1 MSAASITGRRAFLLA
16 LAASAAWASLGLSPE
31 AAAAEGL
38 VLGPP
43 SAFSFETLV
52 AEARRLSRAPY
63 RPAPGPDRALVEQID
78 WAAHGQIHFRAEEAL
93 FAEGPGQYPIAFFPP
108 GRFFPTAVRMYR
120 LEGPAAHTTAREIA
134 FDKRLFD
141 IPADNPAQHLGPQAG
156 FAGFRIQE
164 SRLGEPGRLDWRTND
179 WAAFLGASYFRAI
192 GDQYQYGL
200 SARGIALDVKVPGR
214 TEEFPNFTRFYF
226 APPEPGS
233 ATVTVYALLDGPSL
247 AGAYRFDMTRGT
259 GVVMDVTATLF
270 LRRDVAQ
277 FGIAPITSMYW
288 FSKTSKDR
296 EVDWRPEVHDSDG
309 LALWTGT
316 GEHVWRPL
324 NDPAGIA
331 LSAFADR
338 NPRGFGLLQRERRFD
353 EYLDGVHYE
362 RRPSLW
368 VEPLSDWG
376 AGSVQLVELH
386 TTEELYDNIVA
397 FWVPQAPARAG
408 AQYDLH
414 YRLHWFA
421 DEPFPSPLARCVATR
436 LGRGG
441 EPGPPRPAG
450 VKKFV
455 VEFRGGPLD
464 RLPPGAVPEA
474 VVSASRGRLAGVFTE
489 AVPDGV
495 PGHWRVQFDLAA
507 EGTDPV
513 ELHLYLR
520 RGSEALSETWLY
532 QYLPDTGP

>member
-1 MSAASITGRRAFLLA
+1 MTTPDSASRRTFLISVT
-16 LAASAAWASLGLSPE
+16 ASAVLASLCQSPE
-31 AAAAEGL
+31 AVAAQGL
-38 VLGPP
+38 VLGAP
-43 SAFSFETLV
+43 SAFSFEGLV
-52 AEARRLSRAPY
+52 AQARGLSQKSY
-63 RPAPGPDRALVEQID
+63 QPAPGPDRALVEQID
-78 WAAHGQIHFRAEEAL
+78 WAAHGQIHFNAEEAL
-93 FAEGPGQYPIAFFPP
+93 FAEGPGAYPIAFFPP
-108 GRFFPTAVRMYR
+108 GKFFPTAVRMYR
-120 LEGPAAHTTAREIA
+120 LEGSAEHATAREIA

-141 IPADNPAQHLGPQAG
+141 IPADNPAQRLGPQAG
-156 FAGFRIQE
+156 FAGFRVQE
-164 SRLGEPGRLDWRTND
+164 SRLGDQQRLNWRNND

-192 GDQYQYGL
+192 GDQFQYGL
-200 SARGIALDVKVPGR
+200 SARGIAVNVKVQGK

-226 APPEPGS
+226 APPEAGS
-233 ATVTVYALLDGPSL
+233 NTVTVYALLDSPSL
-247 AGAYRFDMTRGT
+247 TGAYRFDMTRGS
-259 GVVMDVTATLF
+259 GVVMDVSATLF
-270 LRRDVAQ
+270 LRQDVAQ
-277 FGIAPITSMYW
+277 LGIAPMTSMYW
-288 FSKTSKDR
+288 FSKISKDR

-309 LALWTGT
+309 LALWTGS

-324 NDPAGIA
+324 NDPSGIS

-368 VEPLSDWG
+368 VEPLSGWG

-386 TTEELYDNIVA
+386 TTEELYDNVVA
-397 FWVPQAPARAG
+397 MWVPQAPARAG
-408 AQYDLH
+408 ARYDLH

-455 VEFRGGPLD
+455 VEFRGGPLEQ
-464 RLPPGAVPEA
+464 LPRGTAPEA
-474 VVSASRGRLAGVFTE
+474 VVSASRGQVQRVFTE
-489 AVPDGV
+489 VVPNGATGD
-495 PGHWRVQFDLAA
+495 WRVQFDLAA
-507 EGTDPV
+507 TGSDPV

-532 QYLPDTGP
+532 QYIPD

>member
-1 MSAASITGRRAFLLA
+1 MKTFDNARRTFLMTA
-16 LAASAAWASLGLSPE
+16 LASATMATFGQSPE
-31 AAAAEGL
+31 AVAEQGL

-43 SAFSFETLV
+43 NAFSFEGLV
-52 AEARRLSRAPY
+52 AKAQQLSRKPY
-63 RPAPGPDRALVEQID
+63 QPAPGPDRALVDQID
-78 WAAHGQIHFRAEEAL
+78 WAAHGQIHFKTEEAL
-93 FAEGPGQYPIAFFPP
+93 FAEGPGAYPIAFFPP

-120 LEGPAAHTTAREIA
+120 LEGPAGQMAAREIA

-141 IPADNPAQHLGPQAG
+141 IPADSPAQRLGPNAG
-156 FAGFRIQE
+156 FAGFRVQE
-164 SRLGEPGRLDWRTND
+164 SRLGDQARLNWRTND

-192 GDQYQYGL
+192 GDEYQYGL
-200 SARGIALDVKVPGR
+200 SARGVAIDVKVPGK
-214 TEEFPNFTRFYF
+214 TEEFPNFTRFYL
-226 APPEPGS
+226 APPEAGS
-233 ATVTVYALLDGPSL
+233 KTVTVYALLDSKSL
-247 AGAYRFDMTRGT
+247 TGAYRFDMTRGT

-270 LRRDVAQ
+270 LREDVAQ

-288 FSKTSKDR
+288 FSKTSKGR

-309 LALWTGT
+309 LALWTGK

-324 NDPAGIA
+324 NDPSDSDA
-331 LSAFADR
+331 LSGFADR

-397 FWVPQAPARAG
+397 MWVPQAPARAG
-408 AQYDLH
+408 TRYDLS

-421 DEPFPSPLARCVATR
+421 AEPFPSPLARCVATR

-455 VEFRGGPLD
+455 VEFRGGPLM
-464 RLPPGAVPEA
+464 RLPQGAAPEA
-474 VVSASRGRLAGVFTE
+474 VVTASRGQVQGVFTE
-489 AVPDGV
+489 PVPNGAVGD
-495 PGHWRVQFDLAA
+495 WRVQFDLAA
-507 EGTDPV
+507 TGADPV

-520 RGSEALSETWLY
+520 RVSEALSETWLY
-532 QYLPDTGP
+532 QYIPD